1 MSQFKSNQ
9 IIVVRLSTNEKLLRR
24 YFSHTF
30 LRWIWL
36 VIRYWTPNILFQALI
51 LRFSQYLVLEYI
63 NSLLSSNDIMAN
75 VFIGLSMNMRLH
87 KYHTSIF
94 IFQTVLNTTQPENQ
108 RGKIISWYPIEK
120 QISLQIVEN
129 KKIY

>member
-9 IIVVRLSTNEKLLRR
+9 IIVVRLSTNERLFKR

-30 LRWIWL
+30 LRWICL
-36 VIRYWTPNILFQALI
+36 VIRYWTPNILFQATI
-51 LRFSQYLVLEYI
+51 LTLSQYLVLEYI

-75 VFIGLSMNMRLH
+75 VLR
-87 KYHTSIF
+87 KYHTCIF

-120 QISLQIVEN
+120 QISLRIEEN
-129 KKIY
+129 KKRLTIINHWG